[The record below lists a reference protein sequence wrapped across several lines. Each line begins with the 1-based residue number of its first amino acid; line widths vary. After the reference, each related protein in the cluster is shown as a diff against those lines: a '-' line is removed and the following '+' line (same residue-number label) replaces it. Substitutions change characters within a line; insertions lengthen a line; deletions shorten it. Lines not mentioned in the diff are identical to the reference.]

1 MYIHFLSSE
10 DLMGKSSPEKV
21 SPGNPHSLLAQ
32 LTHKEVHGS
41 IRDYLH
47 RGPWPEFPCPSWLV
61 PPLSQSL
68 CSLHPS
74 SQPNLQERSS

>member
-41 IRDYLH
+41 T
-47 RGPWPEFPCPSWLV
+47 FC
-61 PPLSQSL
+61 QSGEDL
-68 CSLHPS
+68 FSLICCHVFTS
-74 SQPNLQERSS
+74 F